1 MNGIATLDPI
11 EARFLD
17 KVAEPDENGCHLWTA
32 YTTPD
37 GYGQFGY
44 LGRVVRAHR
53 YAAGMVDLPPEI
65 QTRHT
70 CHVRACVNPAH
81 LTFGSNAD
89 NVRDRNE
96 AGRQARQKGVD
107 HGRAK
112 LTEEQVIEIRRR
124 YADGGVTHRS
134 LGAEYGVT
142 YSLIGYIVRRK
153 LLTHLNERHGMN
165 HAH

>member
-65 QTRHT
+65 QTRHI
-70 CHVRACVNPAH
+70 CNVRACVNPAH
-81 LTFGSNAD
+81 LTFGSQAD
-89 NVRDRNE
+89 NMRDRNE
-96 AGRQARQKGVD
+96 AGRQARLKGVD
-107 HGRAK
+107 NGMSK

-124 YADGGVTHRS
+124 YADGGVFQRE
-134 LGAEYGVT
+134 LGDEFGV
-142 YSLIGYIVRRK
+142 SQQLIGYIVQRERWA
-153 LLTHLNERHGMN
+153 HLEEVS
-165 HAH
+165 